1 MEGSRGRAA
10 HLMVPVGEGTGL
22 TRLRRSGSGMWI
34 LSGEICGYSGRS
46 GDAGASSWGNS
57 AVNWILMAVL
67 GNRSV
72 HLRQEGAGEAGTQA
86 RGALPPSPRLA
97 SRDPSS
103 RPRQDAPAPK
113 PGFLLRGLRTGDSN
127 IPEHLGRRLRQTSQ
141 PERPE
146 SRPL

>member
-1 MEGSRGRAA
+1 
-10 HLMVPVGEGTGL
+10 
-22 TRLRRSGSGMWI
+22 MWI

-86 RGALPPSPRLA
+86 RGALPPKARLTSPAPTLA
-97 SRDPSS
+97 AARVPGPVLTPSS
-103 RPRQDAPAPK
+103 GRPSTEARFPSPGPANGRLEHP
-113 PGFLLRGLRTGDSN
+113 RT
-127 IPEHLGRRLRQTSQ
+127 PRTSS
-141 PERPE
+141 PTDVPAREA
-146 SRPL
+146 